1 MEHSHSSGLQIQ
13 KMGLSL
19 ISELLKGRREGDGR
33 GRLQEGIL
41 DPERSVMLLAAA
53 VWDATEEAAAAIT
66 RVPCPANN

>member
-1 MEHSHSSGLQIQ
+1 
-13 KMGLSL
+13 MGLSL
-19 ISELLKGRREGDGR
+19 ISELLKGRKEGDGR

-53 VWDATEEAAAAIT
+53 VWDATEEAAAAGDVIFIIT

>member
-1 MEHSHSSGLQIQ
+1 
-13 KMGLSL
+13 MGLSL

-53 VWDATEEAAAAIT
+53 VWEEAAAAGDVIFIIT

>member
-1 MEHSHSSGLQIQ
+1 
-13 KMGLSL
+13 MGLSL
-19 ISELLKGRREGDGR
+19 ISELLKGRRERD

-53 VWDATEEAAAAIT
+53 VWDATEEAAAAGDVIFIIT

>member
-1 MEHSHSSGLQIQ
+1 
-13 KMGLSL
+13 MGLSL
-19 ISELLKGRREGDGR
+19 ISELLKGRRERD

-53 VWDATEEAAAAIT
+53 VWEEAAAAGDVIFIIT